1 MIIVDKSKQN
11 PSEIQPS
18 EITSKAVF
26 DNRRQFIKVAASS
39 GLIAGAALM
48 SLKAKAA
55 KIAGGVT
62 SGDARLVG
70 RGNAPSQPIK
80 ALKKGEIYNPRQKLK
95 GVKKTA
101 YGKDLKIDTYK
112 NITTYNNYY
121 EFGTSKSDP
130 AVQARTFQPQPWTI
144 SIEGEVKKA
153 KTIGIEDLM
162 KLAPLEERIY
172 RMRCVEAWS
181 MVIPWVGIP

>member
-1 MIIVDKSKQN
+1 MIIVDKSKLN

-55 KIAGGVT
+55 KIVGGVT

-70 RGNAPSQPIK
+70 PGNAPSQPFK
-80 ALKKGEIYNPRQKLK
+80 ALKNCLLYTSPSPR
-95 GVKKTA
+95 
-101 YGKDLKIDTYK
+101 D
-112 NITTYNNYY
+112 
-121 EFGTSKSDP
+121 S
-130 AVQARTFQPQPWTI
+130 
-144 SIEGEVKKA
+144 
-153 KTIGIEDLM
+153 
-162 KLAPLEERIY
+162 
-172 RMRCVEAWS
+172 
-181 MVIPWVGIP
+181 